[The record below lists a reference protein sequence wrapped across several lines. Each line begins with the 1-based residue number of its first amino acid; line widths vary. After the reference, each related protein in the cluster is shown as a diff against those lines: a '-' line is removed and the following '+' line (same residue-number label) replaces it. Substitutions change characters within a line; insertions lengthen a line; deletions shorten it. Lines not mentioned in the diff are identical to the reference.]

1 MNVCLCLC
9 LCECL
14 LLLIMLYAFQV
25 SWFPRRPIRPS
36 TIRTFHGVLA
46 CIDSTPSLC
55 HCLHCE
61 SLWIKYA
68 KFIYNTHTRT
78 HTHTPGRGENT
89 PKFCVPRTLDCIL
102 RVSFIHVC
110 RYTQLCFSFETVIGS
125 LRWDPQPYTLS
136 IEYWHV
142 LTAHLAFFFIFT
154 VSHSKLNMHSFIS
167 HTQLTSVKI

>member
-1 MNVCLCLC
+1 MHFRYRDFR
-9 LCECL
+9 EGPSDPQP
-14 LLLIMLYAFQV
+14 YALSMEYWHVLTARLAFVIVFIV
-25 SWFPRRPIRPS
+25 SHS
-36 TIRTFHGVLA
+36 ELNMQN
-46 CIDSTPSLC
+46 L
-55 HCLHCE
+55 
-61 SLWIKYA
+61 
-68 KFIYNTHTRT
+68 FITHTHANTHTRTHTCT